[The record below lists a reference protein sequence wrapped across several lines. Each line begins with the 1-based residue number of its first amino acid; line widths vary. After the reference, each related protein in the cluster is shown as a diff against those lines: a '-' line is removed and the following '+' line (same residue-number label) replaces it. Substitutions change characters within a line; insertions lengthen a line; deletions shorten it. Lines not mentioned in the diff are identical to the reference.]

1 MLSMAIVVAVL
12 CNKAGDKD
20 LGSLSNVAEHVER
33 VRRGEC
39 SVLEFK
45 I

>member
-1 MLSMAIVVAVL
+1 MAALS
-12 CNKAGDKD
+12 NKAGDKD
-20 LGSLSNVAEHVER
+20 LGSLSNVAEHVDK